1 MLFRVE
7 FRALPPYPQELL
19 IIPLLPMA
27 LVAPDEV
34 EKNSSPLYRYN
45 TELAWGEGE
54 DTCLGRACLASLL
67 LPTQLSGRRLGQ
79 PEGFQDEHVYS

>member
-1 MLFRVE
+1 MDLKNDQASSEPF
-7 FRALPPYPQELL
+7 

-45 TELAWGEGE
+45 TELAWGRRGGHLPGKGVRSKSAFAN
-54 DTCLGRACLASLL
+54 TAVRVTSWPAGRI
-67 LPTQLSGRRLGQ
+67 SG
-79 PEGFQDEHVYS
+79 